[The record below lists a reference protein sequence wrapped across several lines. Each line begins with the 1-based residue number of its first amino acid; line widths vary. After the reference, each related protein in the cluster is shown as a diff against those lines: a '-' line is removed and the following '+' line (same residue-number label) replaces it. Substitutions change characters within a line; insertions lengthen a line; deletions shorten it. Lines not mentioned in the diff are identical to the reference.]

1 MSDRARLR
9 AFGALSL
16 ARFREF
22 YREPEV
28 VFWSFIFPILLA
40 VGLGLAFRNRPP
52 EASSV
57 AVLEGP
63 GSAAVAA
70 GLGGGSLLKVGTL
83 GETESAQAL
92 RLGRGGVGVGPGG
105 ARAGAPVGDRPP
117 PPPPG
122 RGPA

>member
-70 GLGGGSLLKVGTL
+70 GPGSGGPPQGPNPGEAQAGPGPRLGGV
-83 GETESAQAL
+83 
-92 RLGRGGVGVGPGG
+92 RPV
-105 ARAGAPVGDRPP
+105 AGAPRPP
-117 PPPPG
+117 TE
-122 RGPA
+122 AVH

>member
-70 GLGGGSLLKVGTL
+70 GLGGGSLLKVRTP
-83 GETESAQAL
+83 GETQAAPAP
-92 RLGRGGVGVGPGG
+92 RLGRGDVGGG
-105 ARAGAPVGDRPP
+105 ARGPHPGAPRPVRP
-117 PPPPG
+117 RPALPA
-122 RGPA
+122 RGL